1 MAKKY
6 IAKSSIKTKVVAKN
20 GPIKPKFRSGNVGLL
35 TEKIVTTVKAERTKS
50 NG

>member
-20 GPIKPKFRSGNVGLL
+20 GPVKPKFSSGKGGLL
-35 TEKIVTTVKAERTKS
+35 TEKIVTTVRAEK
-50 NG
+50 NKG